1 MNLAKST
8 AVVSFFTLLSRF
20 SGFFRDVLV
29 ARFFGANVWTDAFLV
44 AFRIPNFMRRLF
56 AEGSFS
62 LAFVPV
68 LNEIKTQ
75 QNEAYLKAY
84 INHVLG
90 ALLAAL
96 LVVVGLMELMAPGVI
111 SVFAPGLMNKS
122 AGAFD
127 SAVTM
132 LHITLPYLL
141 LISLV
146 AFSAG
151 ILNSFN
157 RFAVP
162 AATPILLNVSM
173 IVAMIYFRD
182 HFDVPVV
189 ALAWAVLAAGFLQ
202 LLVQIPALVRLGIV
216 PVPVFKINDPEV
228 KKVMKLMVPTLFA
241 SSVAQINLLVDTFI
255 ASMLPL
261 VGSITFLYFSDRL
274 MEFPLG
280 LFGIAIST
288 VILPKLSQA
297 FAAMDNDD
305 YQKTMQWAMSLA
317 MLVAI
322 PSAVGLFVLAQP
334 VVFTLFTYNE
344 FTVQKAL
351 FTSYSLMV
359 YMLGLPAF
367 IAIKILLPA
376 FYARKDPTSAVRIAV
391 KAMLVNVVLNVV
403 FVALLYAMDVVSLHM
418 GLAMAGVGS
427 AWLQCF
433 WLYQKLKHDGII
445 TNALIAPDLW
455 LKLMLAVT
463 LMALTLWFLSQRMVD
478 WINWPWYQRLLNL
491 SVLIGAGVLVYFI
504 VLWLLKAHKRI
515 KQ

>member
-8 AVVSFFTLLSRF
+8 AVVSFFTLLSRL
-20 SGFFRDVLV
+20 SGFARDVLV
-29 ARFFGANVWTDAFLV
+29 ARFFGATVWTDAFFV

-75 QNEAYLKAY
+75 QSEAYLKAY
-84 INHVLG
+84 INHILG

-96 LVVVGLMELMAPGVI
+96 LVVLGLMELMAPGII
-111 SVFAPGLMNKS
+111 SVFAPGLLDEPTVVFES
-122 AGAFD
+122 T
-127 SAVTM
+127 VVM
-132 LHITLPYLL
+132 LRITLPYLL

-162 AATPILLNVSM
+162 AATPILLNACL
-173 IVAMIYFRD
+173 IVAAIYFRD
-182 HFDVPVV
+182 GFDVPVV
-189 ALAWAVLAAGFLQ
+189 ALAWGVLAAGVVQ
-202 LLVQIPALVRLGIV
+202 LLVQIPALIRLGII
-216 PVPVFKINDPEV
+216 PVPVLKIHDPEV
-228 KKVMKLMVPTLFA
+228 KKVMKLMLPTLFA
-241 SSVAQINLLVDTFI
+241 SSVAQINLLVDTLI
-255 ASMLPL
+255 ASLLPL
-261 VGSITFLYFSDRL
+261 AASITFLYFSDRL

-288 VILPKLSQA
+288 VILPKLSRA
-297 FAAMDNDD
+297 FAAQDSDD
-305 YQKTMQWAMSLA
+305 YQKTMQWGMSLA

-322 PSAVGLFVLAQP
+322 PSAMGLFVLAQP

-344 FTVQKAL
+344 FTVQDAL
-351 FTSYSLMV
+351 YTSYSLMV

-376 FYARKDPTSAVRIAV
+376 FYARKDPKSAVRIAV
-391 KAMLVNVVLNVV
+391 KAMLVNVIFNVV
-403 FVALLYAMDVVSLHM
+403 FVAILYVMDVVSLHM
-418 GLAMAGVGS
+418 GLALAGVSS

-445 TNALIAPDLW
+445 TNALITRDLL
-455 LKLMLAVT
+455 LKLLLAVAIMAVT
-463 LMALTLWFLSQRMVD
+463 LWLLSQRMGD
-478 WINWPWYQRLLNL
+478 WMQWLWYQRLLNL
-491 SVLIGAGVLVYFI
+491 SMLIGAGVLVYFM
-504 VLWLLKAHKRI
+504 VLWLLKAHK
-515 KQ
+515 KVL

>member
-29 ARFFGANVWTDAFLV
+29 ARFFGATVWTDAFLV

-75 QNEAYLKAY
+75 QSEAYLKAY

-96 LVVVGLMELMAPGVI
+96 LVVLALMELLAPGVV
-111 SVFAPGLMNKS
+111 SVFAPGLLDKPVEV
-122 AGAFD
+122 FD
-127 SAVTM
+127 STVTM
-132 LHITLPYLL
+132 LRITLPYLL

-162 AATPILLNVSM
+162 AATPILLNACL
-173 IVAMIYFRD
+173 IVAAIYFRD
-182 HFDVPVV
+182 DFDVPVV
-189 ALAWAVLAAGFLQ
+189 ALAWGVLAAGVLQ
-202 LLVQIPALVRLGIV
+202 LLVQIPALIRLGIV
-216 PVPVFKINDPEV
+216 PIPVLKIHDPEV
-228 KKVMKLMVPTLFA
+228 KKVMKLMLPTLFA
-241 SSVAQINLLVDTFI
+241 SSVAQINLLVDTLI

-261 VGSITFLYFSDRL
+261 TASISFLYFSDRL

-297 FAAMDNDD
+297 FAAKDNDD
-305 YQKTMQWAMSLA
+305 YQKTMQWGMSLA

-322 PSAVGLFVLAQP
+322 PSAVGLFVLAKP
-334 VVFTLFTYNE
+334 VVYTLFTYNE
-344 FTVQKAL
+344 FTPQDAL
-351 FTSYSLMV
+351 YTSYSLMV

-376 FYARKDPTSAVRIAV
+376 FYARKDPKSAVRIAV
-391 KAMLVNVVLNVV
+391 KAMVVNVVLNVV
-403 FVALLYAMDVVSLHM
+403 FVSLLYAMNVVSLHM

-427 AWLQCF
+427 AWLQCL
-433 WLYQKLKHDGII
+433 WLYQRLKQNGII
-445 TNALIAPDLW
+445 MHSLVARDLMFKLII
-455 LKLMLAVT
+455 AVAI
-463 LMALTLWFLSQRMVD
+463 MALTLWLMLQRMVD
-478 WINWPWYQRLLNL
+478 WIHWSWYQRLLNL
-491 SVLIGAGVLVYFI
+491 SMLIGAGILVYFL
-504 VLWLLKAHKRI
+504 VLWLLKAHKRLI
-515 KQ
+515 

>member
-75 QNEAYLKAY
+75 QSEAYLQAY
-84 INHVLG
+84 VNHILG

-96 LVVVGLMELMAPGVI
+96 LVVVGLMELFAPGVI
-111 SVFAPGLMNKS
+111 SVFAPGFLRES
-122 AGAFD
+122 EDVFD
-127 SAVTM
+127 STVTM
-132 LHITLPYLL
+132 LRITLPYLL

-157 RFAVP
+157 RFALP
-162 AATPILLNVSM
+162 AATPIVLNISL
-173 IVAMIYFRD
+173 IVAAVYFRD
-182 HFDVPVV
+182 HFAVQVE
-189 ALAWAVLAAGFLQ
+189 ALAWGVLAAGVLQ
-202 LLVQIPALVRLGIV
+202 LLVQIPALIRLGVV
-216 PVPVFKINDPEV
+216 PVPVLKINDPEV
-228 KKVMKLMVPTLFA
+228 KKVMKLMIPTLFA
-241 SSVAQINLLVDTFI
+241 SSVAQINLLVDTLI
-255 ASMLPL
+255 ASLLPL
-261 VGSITFLYFSDRL
+261 VGSISFLYFSDRL

-297 FAAMDNDD
+297 FAAKNNDD
-305 YQKTMQWAMSLA
+305 YQKTMQWAMSVA

-322 PSAVGLFVLAQP
+322 PSAVGLFILAKP

-344 FTVQKAL
+344 FTGQDAL
-351 FTSYSLMV
+351 FTSYSLMA

-376 FYARKDPTSAVRIAV
+376 FYARKDPKTPVRIAI
-391 KAMLVNVVLNVV
+391 KAMIVNVILNVV
-403 FVALLYAMDVVSLHM
+403 FVAMLYLMNVVSLHM

-427 AWLQCF
+427 AWLQSF
-433 WLYQKLKHDGII
+433 WLYQRLKQDGII
-445 TNALIAPDLW
+445 TGSLMARDFFF
-455 LKLMLAVT
+455 KLLTAVI
-463 LMALTLWFLSQRMVD
+463 LMALTLLMLLQYFNQWMHWLWF
-478 WINWPWYQRLLNL
+478 QRLGYL
-491 SVLIGAGVLVYFI
+491 SIMIGAGVVVYFL
-504 VLWLLKAHKRI
+504 VLWLLKAHKRVL
-515 KQ
+515 

>member
-8 AVVSFFTLLSRF
+8 AVVSFFTLLSRL
-20 SGFFRDVLV
+20 SGFARDVLV
-29 ARFFGANVWTDAFLV
+29 ARFFGATVWTDAFFV

-75 QNEAYLKAY
+75 QSEAYLKAY
-84 INHVLG
+84 INHILG

-96 LVVVGLMELMAPGVI
+96 LVVLGLMELMAPGII
-111 SVFAPGLMNKS
+111 SVFAPGLLDEPTVVFES
-122 AGAFD
+122 T
-127 SAVTM
+127 VVM
-132 LHITLPYLL
+132 LRITLPYLL

-162 AATPILLNVSM
+162 AATSILLNVCL
-173 IVAMIYFRD
+173 IVAAIYFRD
-182 HFDVPVV
+182 GFDVPVV
-189 ALAWAVLAAGFLQ
+189 ALAWGVLAAGVVQ
-202 LLVQIPALVRLGIV
+202 LLVQIPALIRLGII
-216 PVPVFKINDPEV
+216 PVPVLKIHDPEV
-228 KKVMKLMVPTLFA
+228 KKVMKLMLPTLFA
-241 SSVAQINLLVDTFI
+241 SSVAQINLLVDTLI
-255 ASMLPL
+255 ASLLPL
-261 VGSITFLYFSDRL
+261 AASITFLYFSDRL

-288 VILPKLSQA
+288 VILPKLSRA
-297 FAAMDNDD
+297 FAAQDSDD
-305 YQKTMQWAMSLA
+305 YQKTMQWGMSLA

-344 FTVQKAL
+344 FTVQDAL
-351 FTSYSLMV
+351 YTSYSLMV

-376 FYARKDPTSAVRIAV
+376 FYARKDPKSAVRIAV
-391 KAMLVNVVLNVV
+391 KAMLVNVIFNVV
-403 FVALLYAMDVVSLHM
+403 FVAILYVMDVVSLHM
-418 GLAMAGVGS
+418 GLALAGVSS

-445 TNALIAPDLW
+445 TNALITRDLL
-455 LKLMLAVT
+455 LKLLLAVAIMAVT
-463 LMALTLWFLSQRMVD
+463 LWLLSQRMGD
-478 WINWPWYQRLLNL
+478 WMQWLWYQRLLNL
-491 SVLIGAGVLVYFI
+491 SVLIGAGVLVYFM
-504 VLWLLKAHKRI
+504 VLWLLKAHK
-515 KQ
+515 KVL

>member
-8 AVVSFFTLLSRF
+8 AVVSFFTLLSRL
-20 SGFFRDVLV
+20 SGFARDVLV
-29 ARFFGANVWTDAFLV
+29 ARFFGATVWTDAFFV

-75 QNEAYLKAY
+75 QSEAYLKAY
-84 INHVLG
+84 INHILG

-96 LVVVGLMELMAPGVI
+96 LVVLGLMELMAPGII
-111 SVFAPGLMNKS
+111 SVFAPGLLDEPTVVFES
-122 AGAFD
+122 T
-127 SAVTM
+127 VVM
-132 LHITLPYLL
+132 LRITLPYLL

-162 AATPILLNVSM
+162 AATPILLNACL
-173 IVAMIYFRD
+173 IVAAIYFRD
-182 HFDVPVV
+182 GFDVPVV
-189 ALAWAVLAAGFLQ
+189 ALAWGVLAAGVVQ
-202 LLVQIPALVRLGIV
+202 LLVQIPALIRLGII
-216 PVPVFKINDPEV
+216 PVPVLKIHDPEV
-228 KKVMKLMVPTLFA
+228 KKVMKLMLPTLFA
-241 SSVAQINLLVDTFI
+241 SSVAQINLLVDTLI
-255 ASMLPL
+255 ASLLPL
-261 VGSITFLYFSDRL
+261 AASITFLYFSDRL

-288 VILPKLSQA
+288 VILPKLSRA
-297 FAAMDNDD
+297 FAAQDSDD
-305 YQKTMQWAMSLA
+305 YQKTMQWGMSLA

-344 FTVQKAL
+344 FTVQDAL
-351 FTSYSLMV
+351 YTSYSLMV

-376 FYARKDPTSAVRIAV
+376 FYARKDPKSAVRIAV
-391 KAMLVNVVLNVV
+391 KAMLVNVIFNVV
-403 FVALLYAMDVVSLHM
+403 FVAILYVMDVVSLHM
-418 GLAMAGVGS
+418 GLALAGVSS

-445 TNALIAPDLW
+445 TNALITRDLL
-455 LKLMLAVT
+455 LKLLLAVAIMAVT
-463 LMALTLWFLSQRMVD
+463 LWLLSQRMGD
-478 WINWPWYQRLLNL
+478 WMQWLWYQRLLNL
-491 SVLIGAGVLVYFI
+491 SVLIGAGVLVYFM
-504 VLWLLKAHKRI
+504 VLWLLKAHK
-515 KQ
+515 KVL

>member
-8 AVVSFFTLLSRF
+8 AVVSFFTLLSRL
-20 SGFFRDVLV
+20 SGFARDVLV
-29 ARFFGANVWTDAFLV
+29 ARFFGATVWTDAFFV

-75 QNEAYLKAY
+75 QSEAYLKAY
-84 INHVLG
+84 INHILG

-96 LVVVGLMELMAPGVI
+96 LVVLGLMELMAPGII
-111 SVFAPGLMNKS
+111 SVFAPGLLDEPTVVFES
-122 AGAFD
+122 T
-127 SAVTM
+127 VVM
-132 LHITLPYLL
+132 LRITLPYLL

-162 AATPILLNVSM
+162 AGTPILLNVCL
-173 IVAMIYFRD
+173 IVAAIYFRD
-182 HFDVPVV
+182 GFDVPVV
-189 ALAWAVLAAGFLQ
+189 ALAWGVLAAGVVQ
-202 LLVQIPALVRLGIV
+202 LLVQIPALIRLGII
-216 PVPVFKINDPEV
+216 PVPVLKIHDPEV
-228 KKVMKLMVPTLFA
+228 KKVMKLMLPTLFA
-241 SSVAQINLLVDTFI
+241 SSVAQINLLVDTLI
-255 ASMLPL
+255 ASLLPL
-261 VGSITFLYFSDRL
+261 AASITFLYFSDRL

-288 VILPKLSQA
+288 VILPKLSRA
-297 FAAMDNDD
+297 FAAQDSDD
-305 YQKTMQWAMSLA
+305 YQKTMQWGMSLA

-344 FTVQKAL
+344 FTVQDAL
-351 FTSYSLMV
+351 YTSYSLMV

-376 FYARKDPTSAVRIAV
+376 FYARKDPKSAVRIAV
-391 KAMLVNVVLNVV
+391 KAMLVNVIFNVV
-403 FVALLYAMDVVSLHM
+403 FVAILYVMDVVSLHM
-418 GLAMAGVGS
+418 GLALAGVSS

-445 TNALIAPDLW
+445 TNALITRDLL
-455 LKLMLAVT
+455 LKLLLAVAIMAVT
-463 LMALTLWFLSQRMVD
+463 LWLLSQRMGD
-478 WINWPWYQRLLNL
+478 WMQWLWYQRLLNL
-491 SVLIGAGVLVYFI
+491 SVLIGAGVLVYFM
-504 VLWLLKAHKRI
+504 VLWLLKAHK
-515 KQ
+515 KVL

>member
-1 MNLAKST
+1 MNLARST
-8 AVVSFFTLLSRF
+8 AVVSFFTLMSRF

-29 ARFFGANVWTDAFLV
+29 ARYFGATVWTDAFFV

-62 LAFVPV
+62 LAFIPV

-75 QNEAYLKAY
+75 QSEAYLKAY
-84 INHVLG
+84 INHILG

-96 LVVVGLMELMAPGVI
+96 LVVVGLMELLAPGVI
-111 SVFAPGLMNKS
+111 SVFAPGLLDEP
-122 AGAFD
+122 AAVFE

-132 LHITLPYLL
+132 LRITLPYLL

-162 AATPILLNVSM
+162 AATPILLNASL
-173 IVAMIYFRD
+173 IVAALYFRD
-182 HFDVPVV
+182 DFDVPVV
-189 ALAWAVLAAGFLQ
+189 ALAWGVLAAGVLQ
-202 LLVQIPALVRLGIV
+202 LIVQIPALIRLGVV
-216 PVPVFKINDPEV
+216 PVPVLKIHDPEV
-228 KKVMKLMVPTLFA
+228 KKVMKLMIPTLFG
-241 SSVAQINLLVDTFI
+241 SSVAQINLLIDTLI

-297 FAAMDNDD
+297 FAAKDNED
-305 YQKTMQWAMSLA
+305 YQKTMQWGMSLA
-317 MLVAI
+317 MSVAI
-322 PSAVGLFVLAQP
+322 PSAVGLFVLAKP

-344 FTVQKAL
+344 FTLQDAL

-376 FYARKDPTSAVRIAV
+376 FYARKDPKTPVRIAI

-433 WLYQKLKHDGII
+433 WLYQRLKLDGII
-445 TNALIAPDLW
+445 KNALLAPDLL
-455 LKLMLAVT
+455 LKLMIAVAMMAVT
-463 LMALTLWFLSQRMVD
+463 LWLMLQRVGD
-478 WINWPWYQRLLNL
+478 WMQWLWYQRLGYL
-491 SVLIGAGVLVYFI
+491 SLIIVAGVMVYFA

-515 KQ
+515 ES